1 MSAVG
6 KWLGQYVGN
15 WFGSQEPS
23 DTTYADSGLV
33 VGGVGTAT
41 LHAEVNQPAIY
52 QPGICTNVTSLPGP
66 TSYRPAKK
74 RKKLFKSQWW
84 KQKHIVV
91 DGIEVEPLKPFETF
105 DAVPPAPTIPPA
117 MLMRTRASKARLH
130 RTAAP
135 AIRPAALMR
144 SKPTFLPLIRS

>member
-1 MSAVG
+1 MFDDRSFSTGSYDARSWGGLGTGTPDFAV
-6 KWLGQYVGN
+6 
-15 WFGSQEPS
+15 P
-23 DTTYADSGLV
+23 
-33 VGGVGTAT
+33 
-41 LHAEVNQPAIY
+41 I
-52 QPGICTNVTSLPGP
+52 GICTNVTSMPGP
-66 TSYRPAKK
+66 TSYRPVKK
-74 RKKLFKSQWW
+74 LKKLFKSQWW

-105 DAVPPAPTIPPA
+105 DSVSPAPTIPPA

-135 AIRPAALMR
+135 AIRPASLIR